1 MLFCWNEI
9 NFGIKFLI
17 FILCIFFLM
26 ILFLWDDVVIKFFYV
41 VGIIFVLYFLMILK
55 KIIIN
60 NFILLIFILLC
71 FLGIINII
79 WYLYYKVLGFVYIN
93 VYCGLME
100 IGKIVLCSVF
110 IFLVFF
116 VKNELRIKIKFG
128 KLILFVFLVT
138 QLFFFVYVMW

>member
-9 NFGIKFLI
+9 NSGIKFLI
-17 FILCIFFLM
+17 LILCIFFLM
-26 ILFLWDDVVIKFFYV
+26 ILFLWDDVVIKFFYA
-41 VGIIFVLYFLMILK
+41 VGIIFVLYFLMTLK
-55 KIIIN
+55 KTIIN
-60 NFILLIFILLC
+60 NSILLIFILLC

-79 WYLYYKVLGFVYIN
+79 WYSYYKVLGFVYIN
-93 VYCGLME
+93 VYCGPME
-100 IGKIVLCSVF
+100 TGKIVLCSVF

-128 KLILFVFLVT
+128 KLILFVFLVM